1 MLNTIWC
8 VSPINETTGGTEF
21 LLGSQHSEAPPSGE
35 EFDKKHM
42 VIDANPGDVVMFD
55 SRVWHRAG
63 KSKQGV
69 EERIIFTPIYS
80 RPFIKP
86 GFDYVKSMEKSEN
99 LEEALHCL
107 SNCVDTIL
115 TCQNHT
121 RIGIASM
128 SAVFI
133 TKTRIYSMATER
145 EISRKRKSRS

>member
-63 KSKQGV
+63 SPKQGV

-99 LEEALHCL
+99 LEEAPTLLKQLCGYY
-107 SNCVDTIL
+107 SDIPKS
-115 TCQNHT
+115 HT
-121 RIGIASM
+121 DW
-128 SAVFI
+128 
-133 TKTRIYSMATER
+133 YSFNER
-145 EISRKRKSRS
+145 RFYHKDQDL